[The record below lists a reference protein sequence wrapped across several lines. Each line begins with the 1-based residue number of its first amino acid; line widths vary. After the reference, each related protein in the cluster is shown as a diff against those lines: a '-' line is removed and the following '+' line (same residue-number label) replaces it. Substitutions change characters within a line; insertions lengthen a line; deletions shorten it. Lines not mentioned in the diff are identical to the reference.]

1 MIVQSGLCCGSGLV
15 YNCNGWYWYNH
26 MYTWKL
32 PCLLQ
37 TDIIITDVHGIIRAG
52 MFSIWWWQ
60 PDWIRVHIHGN
71 ILCLGTSHCQIVGRV
86 KWVKIVMISCG
97 VTWHGCLRTLNSI
110 NNNITAKF
118 RFGKSLI
125 LGGEML
131 NHKLERTNFS
141 EALVVTTLKY
151 PTFVDNLITEDS
163 GQSQ

>member
-1 MIVQSGLCCGSGLV
+1 MVLV
-15 YNCNGWYWYNH
+15 WCTTATDDIGIITCTHENY
-26 MYTWKL
+26 
-32 PCLLQ
+32 PVLLQ

-60 PDWIRVHIHGN
+60 PDWVRVHIHGN

-110 NNNITAKF
+110 NNNITAKC

-131 NHKLERTNFS
+131 NHKLERANCS